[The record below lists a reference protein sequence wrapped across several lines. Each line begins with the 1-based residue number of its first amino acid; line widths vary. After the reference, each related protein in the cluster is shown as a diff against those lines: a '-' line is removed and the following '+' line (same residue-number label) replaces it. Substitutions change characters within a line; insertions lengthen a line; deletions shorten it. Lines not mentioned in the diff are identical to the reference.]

1 MDYFDISS
9 PTANQILVWSDIE
22 QAFINVDP
30 TVTVSGITGGLNIS
44 NQGSTIFQDVSSG
57 NLRFRNII
65 GGNGITLND
74 YNTYVE
80 ISFDGDATT
89 LNGFSSTDFFLKDNN
104 LSDGNVNTMRSNL
117 DVYSID
123 ESHFHF
129 METNGSNIP
138 DKDNTYDL
146 GSNGRRYADIY
157 AKTFHGTATLASS
170 AEQLSR
176 NNALDGQVLTWDDG
190 VSRWIPKQPTPI
202 TITGATD
209 LYREQLQDRSI
220 LRYNANRNRWEPELF
235 ELGDTDGGS
244 IADIENIG
252 NGLSVYRNRTGFV
265 ANFRTLRAG
274 INVSLRYN
282 FNDDEI
288 VIDASVPQNTDE
300 LVEGTNN
307 LYYTTQRF
315 NTQLGMSN
323 IRQLNDVQN
332 GTPSI
337 NQGLLWNG
345 TEFRF
350 RNVAV
355 DIYSSNDIPEGNANL
370 YYTETRVRDVIG
382 DYLTSPGITLNQLS
396 DVNST
401 HSNKNVL
408 VSNGTVWQSRNL
420 VVSDLSDVD
429 VSSISD
435 FDVLV
440 WNASNSV
447 FTNTP
452 LPQRLIDLSETT
464 ASQHFNNTSFNAK
477 ISAINSDQLS
487 EGLVN
492 KYLTPSNL
500 LTELSNVSIDSMIDV
515 NLQDIDNNNVLVWDA
530 LNSEFITRS
539 INDVFSG
546 GVSSIFELDEVSFDI
561 IDINDGDVLEWDSST
576 NSFTHNI
583 RYDEI
588 SKLVDVSFTNLNSGE
603 TLVYDGSSFINAP
616 SLPFELTSPNVDQ
629 LLAWDGSKFV
639 NVGLGD
645 IGSLDIS
652 VSDLS
657 DVAVNFAD
665 LNTGDSLVWD
675 NTVSA
680 FVSGPSAQFI
690 NIRDINGMDIDS
702 INNDQTM
709 RWDGFNF
716 IPANLPYFNPT
727 QFNDGDVLVFDQ
739 LEGAFVS
746 QDKWEHLEIDYTA
759 PVNNAIFIY
768 DSTDS
773 NYKVREME
781 INNLKDVND
790 ISSDKIN
797 ERDHVLRWNDV
808 DQSFD
813 VYAPRI
819 IVDVMNDLDDVD
831 IVNIKNGQIIAW
843 NDSQNKF
850 NNVSILLSDLFD
862 VSIVDIQDGQYLFW
876 DGTNNTFN
884 NDFITLNDLYD
895 VDDTGII
902 REEQK
907 DHVLRWNDLNQT
919 FDVYAPRIIVDVL
932 NDLDDINI
940 INIENGHTI
949 YWDEIDNE
957 FKNGFLNINYI
968 NEISISSPIE
978 NETIIWNGN
987 NFVNSLPLLEIGQLT
1002 DVDLTPGVNHGDI
1015 LTWNETISQ
1024 FVAEA
1029 NSNLLSN
1036 LMDVEQVTAEN
1047 YALLNWDSVNSVW
1060 RINNNV
1066 KYLKAI
1072 SFNKNVFIETIPP
1085 SEPTPENPSPDDG
1098 IVGTPFNFD
1107 EFFVDLTY
1115 HYREVTEDIDFKL
1128 VLDGVKDDARF
1139 LIIDIR
1145 NPSNYA
1151 ITLSTIDETNA
1162 ITAIDKGND
1171 FDFNGNSLICLHSV
1185 DGLNWKAYSYFHPIG
1200 NTLPSFATDTV
1211 NDKEVFIYDDTT
1223 SEMVSRTLTTD
1234 DLSDIPTVKNDN
1246 DLLVW
1251 DGINNEYKSTK
1262 EVVGTIQN
1270 ETYFTTSVIS
1280 TAIINP
1286 LAASYQLINATVDT
1300 DYTIN
1305 DITLNSNTAF
1315 KSSIIV
1321 DNPDNYALSF
1331 SPETTGTIEFV
1342 GASPANYNGKHKI
1355 DMLTFDGLNWIFDV
1369 KKIV

>member
-1 MDYFDISS
+1 MNYFDISS

-30 TVTVSGITGGLNIS
+30 TTSVNGITGGVNIS
-44 NQGSTIFQDVSSG
+44 NQGSTIFQDVSGG
-57 NLRFRNII
+57 NLRFRNIV
-65 GGNGITLND
+65 GGDGITLNE

-80 ISFDGDATT
+80 ITFDGDATT

-104 LSDGNVNTMRSNL
+104 LSDGNVMAMRSNL

-123 ESHFHF
+123 ESHLHF
-129 METNGSNIP
+129 METNASNIP
-138 DKDNTYDL
+138 DRDNTYDL

-157 AKTFHGTATLASS
+157 AKTFHGTATFASS

-220 LRYNANRNRWEPELF
+220 LRYNANRNRWEPEIF

-274 INVSLRYN
+274 NNVSLRYN

-315 NTQLGMSN
+315 NTQLSSSN
-323 IRQLNDVQN
+323 IRQLNDVQS
-332 GTPSI
+332 GTPAI

-370 YYTETRVRDVIG
+370 YFTEARTRQVINNFI
-382 DYLTSPGITLNQLS
+382 LSPGIPLNQLS
-396 DVNST
+396 DVNAV
-401 HSNKNVL
+401 HGNKSVII
-408 VSNGTVWQSRNL
+408 SDGTTWNSRDL
-420 VVSDLSDVD
+420 KMSDLSDVD

-435 FDVLV
+435 IDVLV
-440 WNASNSV
+440 WSSANND
-447 FTNTP
+447 FQTTK
-452 LPQRLIDLSETT
+452 LPQQLIELSETSNSEHFNT
-464 ASQHFNNTSFNAK
+464 ASFNLK
-477 ISAINSDQLS
+477 IS
-487 EGLVN
+487 
-492 KYLTPSNL
+492 
-500 LTELSNVSIDSMIDV
+500 SIDSDSITEGTNNRYLTQPNLISDLNSISIDELIDV
-515 NLQDIDNNNVLVWDA
+515 NLTGISNNNVLVWDA

-603 TLVYDGSSFINAP
+603 TLVYDGSSFINTL
-616 SLPFELTSPNVDQ
+616 SLPFELTSPSVDQ
-629 LLAWDGSKFV
+629 LLSWDGSKFV

-702 INNDQTM
+702 INNDQTI

-773 NYKVREME
+773 NYKVREIE

-790 ISSDKIN
+790 LSSDKIN

-819 IVDVMNDLDDVD
+819 IVDVMNDLDDVTVD
-831 IVNIKNGQIIAW
+831 SILNGQILVW
-843 NDSQNKF
+843 NDIDNQ
-850 NNVSILLSDLFD
+850 
-862 VSIVDIQDGQYLFW
+862 
-876 DGTNNTFN
+876 FN
-884 NDFITLNDLYD
+884 NDFLEINHIKEVNVNNLTLNDTLIWDGQEFINSIPIINMDEIND
-895 VDDTGII
+895 VDITLGII
-902 REEQK
+902 
-907 DHVLRWNDLNQT
+907 DG
-919 FDVYAPRIIVDVL
+919 DVL
-932 NDLDDINI
+932 IWNEANERFIPARNNNRLLTLSDVQSSTPQPHSLLQWDDTLELWI
-940 INIENGHTI
+940 
-949 YWDEIDNE
+949 IDNKIQYLGGIT
-957 FKNGFLNINYI
+957 FGLN
-968 NEISISSPIE
+968 
-978 NETIIWNGN
+978 T
-987 NFVNSLPLLEIGQLT
+987 
-1002 DVDLTPGVNHGDI
+1002 
-1015 LTWNETISQ
+1015 
-1024 FVAEA
+1024 
-1029 NSNLLSN
+1029 
-1036 LMDVEQVTAEN
+1036 
-1047 YALLNWDSVNSVW
+1047 
-1060 RINNNV
+1060 
-1066 KYLKAI
+1066 
-1072 SFNKNVFIETIPP
+1072 FIETIPP
-1085 SEPTPENPSPDDG
+1085 SEPTEENPVPNDG
-1098 IVGTPFNFD
+1098 QVGTAFNFD

-1280 TAIINP
+1280 TAIVDP
-1286 LAASYQLINATVDT
+1286 LVASYQLINATVDT

-1369 KKIV
+1369 KTIV